1 VHVSFVSKGQEK
13 DYCEELEKKKKLGDE
28 IRM

>member
-1 VHVSFVSKGQEK
+1 VHINFVSKGQEK
-13 DYCEELEKKKKLGDE
+13 DYCGELRGEKKLGDE